1 MILREA
7 KNQLYKRLQVVYS
20 LRECNTIFLSTL
32 IHILNKSK
40 TEVRLLQA
48 EHYTLTRSEE
58 KKFHFILNEL
68 AEEKPLQYI
77 IGKTDFYG
85 LSLKV
90 NQQVLIPR
98 PETEELV
105 DWIIC
110 EVKKE
115 QKPDIKILDI
125 GTGSGCIAIALK
137 KNLPHAKVYALDIS
151 KKALETANKNAL
163 LHHVKISFKQ
173 RNILIDSKNDDEK
186 YELIVSNPP
195 YITPKEKKEMR
206 KNVLAYEPP
215 SALFV
220 NGALVFYKRIAKL
233 GIEHLTEGG
242 SLFFEINQYY
252 AAEIAGVL
260 KKLNYKKIELRKDL
274 QGNYRMIKALLS

>member
-1 MILREA
+1 M
-7 KNQLYKRLQVVYS
+7 
-20 LRECNTIFLSTL
+20 
-32 IHILNKSK
+32 
-40 TEVRLLQA
+40 
-48 EHYTLTRSEE
+48 
-58 KKFHFILNEL
+58 
-68 AEEKPLQYI
+68 QYI

-151 KKALETANKNAL
+151 KK
-163 LHHVKISFKQ
+163 
-173 RNILIDSKNDDEK
+173 
-186 YELIVSNPP
+186 
-195 YITPKEKKEMR
+195 
-206 KNVLAYEPP
+206 
-215 SALFV
+215 SA
-220 NGALVFYKRIAKL
+220 
-233 GIEHLTEGG
+233 
-242 SLFFEINQYY
+242 
-252 AAEIAGVL
+252 
-260 KKLNYKKIELRKDL
+260 
-274 QGNYRMIKALLS
+274 

>member
-1 MILREA
+1 MTLQQA
-7 KNQLYKRLQVVYS
+7 KNQLYKKLQNVYS
-20 LRECNTIFLSTL
+20 LRECSTIFFSTL
-32 IHILNKSK
+32 MHILNKSK
-40 TEVRLLQA
+40 TQVRLLQVK
-48 EHYTLTRSEE
+48 HYTFTPSEE
-58 KKFHFILNEL
+58 KEFHFILDEL
-68 AEEKPLQYI
+68 AQEKPLQYI

-115 QKPDIKILDI
+115 YKPDMKILDI
-125 GTGSGCIAIALK
+125 GTGSGCIAIAIK
-137 KNLPHAKVYALDIS
+137 KNLPHAKIYAIDIS
-151 KKALETANKNAL
+151 KKALEVASENTR
-163 LHHVKISFKQ
+163 LHNLKISFKQ
-173 RNILIDSKNDDEK
+173 KDILTDLKNDDEK
-186 YELIVSNPP
+186 YDLIVSNPP

-206 KNVLAYEPP
+206 KNVLAYEPH

-220 NGALVFYKRIAKL
+220 NDALAFYKRIAKL

-252 AAEIAGVL
+252 AAEIEGML

-274 QGNYRMIKALLS
+274 QGNYRMIRALLG